1 MTDTRL
7 AIWEREEARRDV
19 PNARILALIRELRE
33 LRARYTNLVGA
44 NLEQEIEMVRFRARK
59 AGLHCN

>member
-1 MTDTRL
+1 MTDTQL

-33 LRARYTNLVGA
+33 LRARHTNLVGA
-44 NLEQEIEMVRFRARK
+44 NLEQEIAIIRFRARRV
-59 AGLHCN
+59 GLHCN